1 MLKHIF
7 SNKTFNY
14 LLIAM
19 AFIFAIQ
26 SQSQAQ
32 SKSKKGWL
40 GVGIQ
45 EMTPSMSKDYELG
58 NRTGLLITSVVE
70 KSPADDA
77 GLREDD
83 IILTFNGKSVELSEE
98 FSRTVRKTE
107 RDTKV
112 SLLIMRE
119 GKEKEVEVTIGK
131 RRRRHSFAWSD
142 DNNFQF
148 FMGMGRPKL
157 GVQVHELNGDLA
169 EYFKVNKDDG
179 VLITQ
184 VTEGSP
190 AEAAG
195 LKAGD
200 VITMLDDE
208 KISSHEDLI
217 ETLENYDYGDVASV
231 QFERKGKT
239 QKVEVE
245 LEGSDFHNLHFFG
258 SGLHKGMRLHVP
270 NAPRIEI
277 APPMRFE
284 FKGGGKS
291 I

>member
-7 SNKTFNY
+7 SNKMLNY
-14 LLIAM
+14 LLIAT

-83 IILTFNGKSVELSEE
+83 VILTFNGKSVELSEE

-107 RDTKV
+107 RGTKV
-112 SLLIMRE
+112 KLLIMRD
-119 GKEKEVEVTIGK
+119 GKEKQIEVTIGK

-142 DNNFQF
+142 DNNFQLF
-148 FMGMGRPKL
+148 MGRPQL

-169 EYFKVNKDDG
+169 EYFKVNRDDG
-179 VLITQ
+179 VLIIE
-184 VTEGSP
+184 VTEDSP

-200 VITMLDDE
+200 VITRIGDE
-208 KISSHEDLI
+208 KISSHENLI
-217 ETLENYDYGDVASV
+217 ETLEDYEDGDVTSV
-231 QFERKGKT
+231 QFVRKGKT

-270 NAPRIEI
+270 NVPRIEI
-277 APPMRFE
+277 APKMHFK
-284 FKGGGKS
+284 FKGRGKA

>member
-1 MLKHIF
+1 MRKHIF
-7 SNKTFNY
+7 SKKTLNY
-14 LLIAM
+14 LLIVA

-32 SKSKKGWL
+32 SRSKKGWL

-45 EMTPSMSKDYELG
+45 EMTPSMSKNYKLG
-58 NRTGLLITSVVE
+58 NRSGLLITSVVE

-77 GLREDD
+77 GLWEDD
-83 IILTFNGKSVELSEE
+83 VILTFNGKSVEFSEE
-98 FSRTVRKTE
+98 FSRTVSKTE
-107 RDTKV
+107 RGTKV
-112 SLLIMRE
+112 KLLIMRD
-119 GKEKEVEVTIGK
+119 GKEKQIEVTIGK
-131 RRRRHSFAWSD
+131 KRRRHSFAWSD

-148 FMGMGRPKL
+148 FMGRPQL

-179 VLITQ
+179 VLIIE
-184 VTEGSP
+184 VTEDSP

-200 VITMLDDE
+200 VITMINDE

-217 ETLENYDYGDVASV
+217 EALEDYDDGDVASV
-231 QFERKGKT
+231 QFVRKGKT

-245 LEGSDFHNLHFFG
+245 LQGSEFHNLHIG

-277 APPMRFE
+277 APEMRFK
-284 FKGGGKS
+284 FRDGGRS

>member
-7 SNKTFNY
+7 SNKMLNY
-14 LLIAM
+14 LLIAT

-58 NRTGLLITSVVE
+58 NRTGLLITSIVE

-107 RDTKV
+107 RGTTV

-119 GKEKEVEVTIGK
+119 GKEKEIEVTIGK
-131 RRRRHSFAWSD
+131 RRRRRSFAWSD

-148 FMGMGRPKL
+148 FMGRPQL
-157 GVQVHELNGDLA
+157 GVQVHDLNGDLA

-184 VTEGSP
+184 VTEDSP

-200 VITMLDDE
+200 VITRIGDE
-208 KISSHEDLI
+208 KISSHENLI
-217 ETLENYDYGDVASV
+217 ETLEDYEDGDVTSV
-231 QFERKGKT
+231 QFVRKGKT

-245 LEGSDFHNLHFFG
+245 LEGSDFHNLHFG
-258 SGLHKGMRLHVP
+258 SGLHRGMRLHVP

-277 APPMRFE
+277 APKMRFE
-284 FKGGGKS
+284 FKSKGKS

>member
-1 MLKHIF
+1 MFKHIF
-7 SNKTFNY
+7 SCKMFNY
-14 LLIAM
+14 LLVAM
-19 AFIFAIQ
+19 AFLFATQ
-26 SQSQAQ
+26 SQVQAQ
-32 SKSKKGWL
+32 SRSKKGWL

-45 EMTPSMSKDYELG
+45 EMTPSMSKDYKLG
-58 NRTGLLITSVVE
+58 TRSGLLITSVVE
-70 KSPADDA
+70 DSPADDA

-83 IILTFNGKSVELSEE
+83 VILTFSSKAVELSEE

-107 RDTKV
+107 RGTKV

-119 GKEKEVEVTIGK
+119 GKEKKVEVTIGK
-131 RRRRHSFAWSD
+131 KKRRHSFAWNA

-148 FMGMGRPKL
+148 FMGRPQL

-169 EYFKVNKDDG
+169 EYFKINEDDG
-179 VLITQ
+179 VLITE
-184 VTEGSP
+184 VTEDSP

-217 ETLENYDYGDVASV
+217 EALEDYEDGDVASV
-231 QFERKGKT
+231 QFVRKGKS
-239 QKVEVE
+239 QNVEVE
-245 LEGSDFHNLHFFG
+245 LEGSDFHNSHFLG
-258 SGLHKGMRLHVP
+258 SGLHKRIRLHLR

-277 APPMRFE
+277 APKMHFE
-284 FKGGGKS
+284 FKGRGKA

>member
-7 SNKTFNY
+7 SNQMFNY

-58 NRTGLLITSVVE
+58 NRRGLLITSVVE

-107 RDTKV
+107 RGTKV
-112 SLLIMRE
+112 KLLIMRD
-119 GKEKEVEVTIGK
+119 GKEKQIELTIGK
-131 RRRRHSFAWSD
+131 RKRRHSFVWSD

-148 FMGMGRPKL
+148 FMGRPQL
-157 GVQVHELNGDLA
+157 GVQVHDLNGDLA
-169 EYFKVNKDDG
+169 EYFKVNRDDG
-179 VLITQ
+179 VLIIE
-184 VTEGSP
+184 VTEDSP
-190 AEAAG
+190 AESAG

-200 VITMLDDE
+200 VITRIDDE

-217 ETLENYDYGDVASV
+217 ETLEDYEDGDVTSV
-231 QFERKGKT
+231 QFVRKGKT

-258 SGLHKGMRLHVP
+258 SGLHKGRRLHVP
-270 NAPRIEI
+270 NPPRIEI
-277 APPMRFE
+277 APKMRFE
-284 FKGGGKS
+284 FKSRGKS